1 MHGAG
6 NGDERVTVKVQTP
19 KNLNKQQKIA
29 LKAFAEASGD
39 EVQDDEGNFLE
50 RLVKALKNE

>member
-1 MHGAG
+1 M
-6 NGDERVTVKVQTP
+6 KVQTP
-19 KNLNKQQKIA
+19 KSLNKQQKIA

-39 EVQDDEGNFLE
+39 EVADEGNFLD

>member
-1 MHGAG
+1 MHGTG

-19 KNLNKQQKIA
+19 KSLNKQQKIA

-39 EVQDDEGNFLE
+39 EVADEGNFLD